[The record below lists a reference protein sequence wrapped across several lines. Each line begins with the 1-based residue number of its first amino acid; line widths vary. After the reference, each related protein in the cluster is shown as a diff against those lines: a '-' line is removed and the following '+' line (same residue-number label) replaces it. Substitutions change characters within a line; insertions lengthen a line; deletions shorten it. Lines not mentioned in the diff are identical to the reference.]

1 MKIVQKK
8 LVYLG
13 LLALSPGVFAAQ
25 LPGAALSGGQ
35 LQQIPPAPTVER
47 TPAEIEVRVKQPQ
60 APATGA
66 ASTADIQ
73 VNSLHLSGH
82 TLYSEQELLALTG
95 FTAGSQLNIN
105 QLRAMASRITDFYH
119 NAGYFVA
126 QAYLPA
132 QEIQD
137 GAVAIAVVEGR
148 YGDVRVR
155 NQSNLSDNLIDG
167 LVGDLE
173 NDEAINRLPLES
185 RLLLLSDI
193 PGVNVQST
201 LMPGTAVG
209 EADLI
214 VDVTPGQRV
223 TGSIDADNA
232 GNYYTGEYRLGGT
245 IHVNNLA
252 GQGDVASLRVMTSF
266 DGMDYARGA
275 YQMQFGRATAGVA
288 YSHLEYE
295 LGKDF
300 KDLGAEGDAQVGS
313 VFGRYPLLRT
323 RQTNLYAQLG
333 YDYRTFEDRF
343 NFIPSISEKNAHVVM
358 ATLHGDHSDGFGAGG
373 LTAGS
378 VTWHTGELDIETA
391 EVRQVDALT
400 AKSNGHY
407 DKLSLNVMRSQQLT
421 DIFSL
426 YGSLSAQFASKNLD
440 ISEKMS
446 LGGMY
451 GVRAYPQGEA
461 FADEGYLATLEARM
475 LLKGLSRQVPGNVHV
490 LGFVDA
496 GTVTVHKNPWDDV
509 DNHRTLSGTGVGLN
523 WAEYNNFS
531 VKSYYAHKL
540 GNEKATSAPDSDSRF
555 WIQLVKYF

>member
-13 LLALSPGVFAAQ
+13 FLALSPGVFAVQ
-25 LPGAALSGGQ
+25 LPSAALSGGQ
-35 LQQIPPAPTVER
+35 LQQIPTAPTAER
-47 TPAEIEVRVKQPQ
+47 APAEIDIRVQQPH
-60 APATGA
+60 APPADATG
-66 ASTADIQ
+66 TAQIE
-73 VNSLHLSGH
+73 VKALRLSGN
-82 TLYSEQELLALTG
+82 TLYSENELLALTD
-95 FTAGSQLNIN
+95 FTSGAQLNLGEL
-105 QLRAMASRITDFYH
+105 QLIASRITDFYH
-119 NAGYFVA
+119 QNGYFVA

-132 QEIQD
+132 QEIHN
-137 GAVAIAVVEGR
+137 GAVSIAVVEGH
-148 YGDVRVR
+148 YGEVRVR
-155 NQSNLSDNLIDG
+155 NQSNLSDRLVDG
-167 LVGDLE
+167 LVDDLD
-173 NDEAINRLPLES
+173 NDQAISRLPLES
-185 RLLLLSDI
+185 RLLLLSDL
-193 PGVNVQST
+193 PGVNIQST
-201 LMPGTAVG
+201 LVPGTAVG

-245 IHVNNLA
+245 INVNNLA
-252 GQGDVASLRVMTSF
+252 GQGDVASLRVMSSF
-266 DGMDYARGA
+266 KGLNYARGA

-295 LGKDF
+295 LGKSF
-300 KDLGAEGDAQVGS
+300 EDLGVEGDAQVAS
-313 VFGRYPLLRT
+313 VFARYPLLRT
-323 RQTNLYAQLG
+323 RQSNLYAQLG

-343 NFIPSISEKNAHVVM
+343 NFIPSVSEKNAHVVM

-373 LTAGS
+373 LTAAS

-391 EVRQVDALT
+391 AVRQADALT

-407 DKLSLNVMRSQQLT
+407 DKLNLNVMRSQQLT

-461 FADEGYLATLEARM
+461 FADEGYLATVEARM
-475 LLKGLSRQVPGNVHV
+475 LLKGLSRQVPGNVHI

-496 GTVTVHKNPWDDV
+496 GTVTVHKDPWDDA
-509 DNHRTLSGTGVGLN
+509 DNRRTLSGTGVGFN

-540 GNEKATSAPDSDSRF
+540 GNEAATSAPDSDSRF

>member
-13 LLALSPGVFAAQ
+13 FLALSPGVFAVQ
-25 LPGAALSGGQ
+25 LPSAALSGGQ
-35 LQQIPPAPTVER
+35 LQQIPTAPTAER
-47 TPAEIEVRVKQPQ
+47 APAEIDIRVQQPH
-60 APATGA
+60 APPADATG
-66 ASTADIQ
+66 TAQIE
-73 VNSLHLSGH
+73 VKALRLSGN
-82 TLYSEQELLALTG
+82 TLYSEKELLALTD
-95 FTAGSQLNIN
+95 FTSGAQLNLGEL
-105 QLRAMASRITDFYH
+105 QLIASRITDFYH
-119 NAGYFVA
+119 QNGYFVA

-132 QEIQD
+132 QEIHN
-137 GAVAIAVVEGR
+137 GAVSIAVVEGH
-148 YGDVRVR
+148 YGEVRVR
-155 NQSNLSDNLIDG
+155 NQSNLSDRLVDG
-167 LVGDLE
+167 LVDDLD
-173 NDEAINRLPLES
+173 NDQAISRLPLES
-185 RLLLLSDI
+185 RLLLLSDL
-193 PGVNVQST
+193 PGVNIQST
-201 LMPGTAVG
+201 LVPGTAVG

-245 IHVNNLA
+245 INVNNLA
-252 GQGDVASLRVMTSF
+252 GQGDVASLRVMSSF
-266 DGMDYARGA
+266 KGLNYARGA

-295 LGKDF
+295 LGKSF
-300 KDLGAEGDAQVGS
+300 EDLGVEGDAQVAS
-313 VFGRYPLLRT
+313 VFARYPLLRT
-323 RQTNLYAQLG
+323 RQSNLYAQLG

-343 NFIPSISEKNAHVVM
+343 NFIPSVSEKNAHVVM

-373 LTAGS
+373 LTAAS

-391 EVRQVDALT
+391 AVRQADALT

-407 DKLSLNVMRSQQLT
+407 DKLNLNVMRSQQLT

-461 FADEGYLATLEARM
+461 FADEGYLATVEARM
-475 LLKGLSRQVPGNVHV
+475 LLKGLSRQVPGNVHI

-496 GTVTVHKNPWDDV
+496 GTVTVHKDPWDDA
-509 DNHRTLSGTGVGLN
+509 DNRRTLSGTGVGFN

-540 GNEKATSAPDSDSRF
+540 GNEAATSAPDSDSRF